1 MQILLAVTLIVLF
14 VALIVLVA
22 NHAGDIKPPHEE
34 AGRYGEHVIT
44 KRIQT
49 VLKEDD
55 FLLTNV
61 NVEYNG
67 RPAELDNLIVNKYGV
82 FIIEAKNFSGTLY
95 GGENDYEWEKIH
107 YSAAGEAY
115 RKTVRNPI
123 SQVKREVDILAR
135 YLRSYGVSV
144 WVEGYAMIYGADSPV
159 DSDYML
165 YTPADI
171 DRAIHTPKKQRLNA
185 KTVESIKN
193 LLS

>member
-14 VALIVLVA
+14 IALIVLVA

-49 VLKEDD
+49 VLKDD
-55 FLLTNV
+55 DLLFTNI
-61 NVEYNG
+61 NIDYEG
-67 RPAELDNLIVNKYGV
+67 KATELDNLIVNKYGV

-95 GGENDYEWEKIH
+95 GEEDDYEWEKIH
-107 YSAAGEAY
+107 FSAAGEPY
-115 RKTVRNPI
+115 RKTVKNPI
-123 SQVKREVDILAR
+123 KQVKREVYILAN
-135 YLRSYGVSV
+135 YLRYYGVSA
-144 WVEGYAMIYGADSPV
+144 WVDGYAMIYGADSPV

>member
-1 MQILLAVTLIVLF
+1 MEVFWFVILATFFIAVI
-14 VALIVLVA
+14 ALVA
-22 NHAGDIKPPHEE
+22 GRAGDMEPPHEA
-34 AGRYGEHVIT
+34 AGRYGEQVIT
-44 KRIQT
+44 ERIKT

-67 RPAELDNLIVNKYGV
+67 KPAELDNLIVNKYGV
-82 FIIEAKNFSGTLY
+82 FIIEAKYYSGTLY
-95 GGENDYEWEKIH
+95 GEEDDSKWEKIH
-107 YSAAGEAY
+107 FSAAGEPY

-123 SQVKREVDILAR
+123 SQVKREVDVLAR

-165 YTPADI
+165 YTTADI